1 MQALE
6 KAKNR
11 FESKILKTK
20 YCWIWQ
26 ASKNDKGY
34 GMFWLD
40 GRYVRAHR
48 FSYMIFRGSL
58 DSKLVI
64 DHLCKN
70 TLCVNPQHL
79 EQVTQ
84 AENVKRGL
92 AGKINNSQ
100 ARKIH
105 CPKGHE
111 YSRLDKNGHRLCG
124 KCRSEQEMEYRKR
137 KLDTNRQ
144 LGYN

>member
-6 KAKNR
+6 KVKDR
-11 FESKILKTK
+11 FESKVLKTK
-20 YCWIWQ
+20 SCWIWQ

-34 GMFWLD
+34 GMFWLN

-48 FSYMIFRGSL
+48 FFYMIFKGAL
-58 DSKLVI
+58 DSSLVI

-70 TLCVNPQHL
+70 TLCVNPNHL

-84 AENVKRGL
+84 AENVRRGS

-100 ARKIH
+100 ARKTN

-111 YSRLDKNGHRLCG
+111 YSRLNKSGHRLCG
-124 KCRSEQEMEYRKR
+124 KCRSEQEMRSRKR
-137 KLDTNRQ
+137 KLDIDR
-144 LGYN
+144 